1 MCFPLFLSLW
11 FAEHTSHLF
20 CNPCWLC
27 WSTAACLL
35 VLLAAAG
42 PAPVCSGVQGAGSA
56 TLQCR
61 AGRRLPGLACSS
73 P

>member
-56 TLQCR
+56 TLQRR
-61 AGRRLPGLACSS
+61 AGRRLSGLACSS